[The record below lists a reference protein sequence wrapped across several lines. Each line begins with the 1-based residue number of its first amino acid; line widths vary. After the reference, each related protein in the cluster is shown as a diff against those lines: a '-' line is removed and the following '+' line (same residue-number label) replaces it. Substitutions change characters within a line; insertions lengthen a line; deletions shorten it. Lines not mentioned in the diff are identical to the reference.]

1 MRNRSWLIPVAA
13 WVGTIVLSGCAG
25 TERVVLRFQQLGC
38 QLAGD
43 VPVED
48 KCLQPYT
55 PVEPPRY
62 CYQNLARID
71 CYAEPVR
78 FGNPDP
84 GLLRAAPPDFAN

>member
-1 MRNRSWLIPVAA
+1 MRSRLWLMPMAA
-13 WVGTIVLSGCAG
+13 WVGTIGLSGCAG
-25 TERVVLRFQQLGC
+25 TERVVMRFQQLGC

-48 KCLQPYT
+48 KCLPPYT

-84 GLLRAAPPDFAN
+84 GLLRAAPPDLGK